1 MSKKNSLFED
11 AETIL
16 STGEGK
22 GDHGCKLTHSSW
34 PPCRGSRHH
43 DQGSRFDG
51 QATRDTFFRDEI
63 KDLKEKGLYRELRT
77 IEGEQDSSVIID
89 GKRVLMFSSNN
100 YLGLANHPGLK
111 KASMDATSCYGT
123 GSGASRLISGN
134 MRIHRALENE
144 LALFKGTDRAL
155 LFSSG
160 YHANLGVISALAGE
174 GDLILSDELNHAS
187 IIDGCRL
194 SRAEVRVYKHANMS
208 SLEEVLK
215 RSSIF
220 KNRLIITDSV
230 FSMDG
235 DIAPLH
241 DIIDLAEKY
250 SARVMVDDAHG
261 TGVLGEKGTGA
272 IEHFGLEGR
281 VEIQMGTLGKALGSF
296 GAYIAGSEDLI
307 QYLVNKARSLLYT
320 TALPPSVCGATLAAL
335 KILGER
341 PDLISQLRNNT
352 IYFRK
357 RMMDLGYL
365 IPAGETPIVPLVVGN
380 PSVTMEMAQTLLDE
394 GVYVQGIRPPTVPDG
409 TSRLRITLMASHT
422 KEQLDFCL
430 RAFEKI
436 GKKWIIK
443 GKKSLRI

>member
-1 MSKKNSLFED
+1 MKD
-11 AETIL
+11 A
-16 STGEGK
+16 
-22 GDHGCKLTHSSW
+22 
-34 PPCRGSRHH
+34 
-43 DQGSRFDG
+43 
-51 QATRDTFFRDEI
+51 FFRDEI
-63 KDLKEKGLYRELRT
+63 RDLKKEGLYRELRT
-77 IEGEQDSSVIID
+77 IQGEQDSSVVMD
-89 GKRVLMFSSNN
+89 GKRVLMLSSNN

-111 KASMDATSCYGT
+111 KASIDAALCYGT

-134 MRIHRALENE
+134 MGIHRTLEKE

-194 SRAEVRVYKHANMS
+194 SRAEVRVYKHANIN
-208 SLEEVLK
+208 SLKGVLK

-220 KNRLIITDSV
+220 KKKLIITDSV

-235 DIAPLH
+235 DIAPLP
-241 DIIDLAEKY
+241 DIVDLAEKY
-250 SARVMVDDAHG
+250 SALVMVDDAHG
-261 TGVLGEKGTGA
+261 TGVLGEKGKGA
-272 IEHFGLEGR
+272 IEHFGLSGR

-307 QYLVNKARSLLYT
+307 DYLVNKARSLLYT
-320 TALPPSVCGATLAAL
+320 TALPPSVCGAALAAL

-352 IYFRK
+352 TYFRK
-357 RMMDLGYL
+357 GMRDLGHL
-365 IPAGETPIVPLVVGN
+365 IPEGETPIIPLVLGD
-380 PSVTMEMAQTLLDE
+380 PSVTMEMTQSLLDE

-409 TSRLRITLMASHT
+409 TSRLRITLMATHT
-422 KEQLDFCL
+422 KEQLDFSL

>member
-1 MSKKNSLFED
+1 MKD
-11 AETIL
+11 A
-16 STGEGK
+16 
-22 GDHGCKLTHSSW
+22 
-34 PPCRGSRHH
+34 
-43 DQGSRFDG
+43 
-51 QATRDTFFRDEI
+51 FFRDEI
-63 KDLKEKGLYRELRT
+63 RDLKKEGLYRELRT
-77 IEGEQDSSVIID
+77 IQGEQDSSVVMD
-89 GKRVLMFSSNN
+89 GKRVLMLSSNN

-111 KASMDATSCYGT
+111 KASIDAALCYGT

-134 MRIHRALENE
+134 MGIHRTLEKE

-194 SRAEVRVYKHANMS
+194 SRAEVRVYKHANIN
-208 SLEEVLK
+208 SLKGVLK

-220 KNRLIITDSV
+220 KKKLIITDSV

-235 DIAPLH
+235 DIAPLP
-241 DIIDLAEKY
+241 DIVDLAEKY
-250 SARVMVDDAHG
+250 SALVMVDDAHG
-261 TGVLGEKGTGA
+261 TGVLGEKGKGA
-272 IEHFGLEGR
+272 IEHFGLSGR

-307 QYLVNKARSLLYT
+307 DYLVNKARSLLYT
-320 TALPPSVCGATLAAL
+320 TALPPSVCGAALAAL

-352 IYFRK
+352 TYFRK
-357 RMMDLGYL
+357 GMRDLGHL
-365 IPAGETPIVPLVVGN
+365 IPEGETPIIPLVLGD
-380 PSVTMEMAQTLLDE
+380 PSVTMEMTQSLWDE

-409 TSRLRITLMASHT
+409 TSRLRITLMATHT
-422 KEQLDFCL
+422 KEQLDFSL

>member
-1 MSKKNSLFED
+1 MKDS
-11 AETIL
+11 
-16 STGEGK
+16 
-22 GDHGCKLTHSSW
+22 
-34 PPCRGSRHH
+34 
-43 DQGSRFDG
+43 
-51 QATRDTFFRDEI
+51 FFRDAI
-63 KDLKEKGLYRELRT
+63 KHLKENGLYRELRT

-100 YLGLANHPGLK
+100 YLGLANHPELK
-111 KASMDATSCYGT
+111 KASMDAALCYGT
-123 GSGASRLISGN
+123 GSGASRLISGS
-134 MRIHRALENE
+134 MGIHRTLENE

-174 GDLILSDELNHAS
+174 GDLILSDALNHAS

-194 SRAEVRVYKHANMS
+194 SRAEVRVYKHSDMS
-208 SLEEVLK
+208 SLEGVLK

-261 TGVLGEKGTGA
+261 TGVLGETGKGA
-272 IEHFGLEGR
+272 IEHFGLEGK

-307 QYLVNKARSLLYT
+307 HYLVNKARSLLYT
-320 TALPPSVCGATLAAL
+320 TALPPSVCGAALAAL

-341 PDLISQLRNNT
+341 PDLIRQLRDNT

-357 RMMDLGYL
+357 GMKDLGYL
-365 IPAGETPIVPLVVGN
+365 IPEGETPIIPLVLGN
-380 PSVTMEMAQTLLDE
+380 PSVAMEMAQGLLDE
-394 GVYVQGIRPPTVPDG
+394 GVYVQGIRPPTVPEG
-409 TSRLRITLMASHT
+409 TSRLRITLMATHT

-443 GKKSLRI
+443 EKKSLRI